1 MAKTKRLEVIGHKC
15 IEGVLFF
22 NIPLNCV
29 ITEEETGKKLS
40 INDGYTQFT
49 IPIEA
54 IKEHI
59 KD

>member
-1 MAKTKRLEVIGHKC
+1 MKITKRIEVIGHKC
-15 IEGVLFF
+15 KEGVFFF

-29 ITEEETGKKLS
+29 ITEEETGPKLS
-40 INDGYTQFT
+40 INDGDTQFT